1 MADNGEWQTNV
12 NDRKQGKINNGKWL
26 KSDMTDNRE

>member
-26 KSDMTDNRE
+26 TIRYDRQ